1 MVIPSY
7 LDLFGISN
15 GQPKQS
21 QAGWMCINHIN
32 RKSYIIVYHLLS
44 STHNTFAVLLEFVGH
59 SEVSL
64 AFAATSQSQT

>member
-7 LDLFGISN
+7 LDLFGICN

-21 QAGWMCINHIN
+21 QAGWMCIN
-32 RKSYIIVYHLLS
+32 RKSYTIVYHLLS
-44 STHNTFAVLLEFVGH
+44 STYNTFAVLLEFVGH